1 MFDCYIKLCAF
12 VYSLENPG
20 YPYVISE
27 EQSTYAPL
35 KYKISKEDKSIKD
48 CVYNLIDS
56 CINRQPKN
64 ISTFLMDIILQDAE
78 IHVYYVCV
86 LPLDSKIS
94 YGHKIP
100 MQSFMHIPLVTKALK
115 YV

>member
-1 MFDCYIKLCAF
+1 MFDCYVHLCAF
-12 VYSLENPG
+12 VYSIKNPG

-27 EQSTYAPL
+27 EERRFVPL
-35 KYKISKEDKSIKD
+35 KYKVSQEDRSIKD

-64 ISTFLMDIILQDAE
+64 VNTFLMEIILQDNE

-86 LPLDSKIS
+86 LPLDSKIETG
-94 YGHKIP
+94 YEIP
-100 MQSFMHIPLVTKALK
+100 AQSLMHVPLLAKALK